1 MRGICLVRSLVLV
14 AAGICIWRSR
24 RRPRCCEFDRAMSYF
39 PRALSKSAHSMTSL
53 ASQISYLLDYTEWDR
68 AQWEA
73 WFRSE
78 SGGILGI
85 DLGANADG
93 RIANVGELVRHI
105 FSAEQRYVDR
115 IQELPITD
123 TSVVPADD
131 VDRLF
136 DFGRQTRQR
145 LRSLVDSFPA
155 ERWELPRE
163 VQIASHT
170 RVVTPKTMLVQS
182 VTHEIRHW
190 AQLATLLR
198 LAGRRTGAH
207 DFLLSG
213 VFERRLGSTS
223 G

>member
-1 MRGICLVRSLVLV
+1 MSL
-14 AAGICIWRSR
+14 
-24 RRPRCCEFDRAMSYF
+24 
-39 PRALSKSAHSMTSL
+39 LSS
-53 ASQISYLLDYTEWDR
+53 IDYLLDYTEWDR

-78 SGGILGI
+78 DSGVFRM

-115 IQELPITD
+115 IRELPITD
-123 TSVVPADD
+123 TSTVPADD

-136 DFGRQTRQR
+136 DFGSQTRQR
-145 LRSLVDSFPA
+145 LRGLVDSFPA
-155 ERWELPRE
+155 ERWDIPRE
-163 VQIASHT
+163 VQIGPIT
-170 RVVTPKTMLVQS
+170 RVITPKSMLVQS

-198 LAGRRTGAH
+198 IAGRRTGAH

-213 VFERRLGSTS
+213 VFERRLGLTS

>member
-1 MRGICLVRSLVLV
+1 
-14 AAGICIWRSR
+14 
-24 RRPRCCEFDRAMSYF
+24 
-39 PRALSKSAHSMTSL
+39 MTTP
-53 ASQISYLLDYTEWDR
+53 ASEIDYLLDYTEWDR
-68 AQWEA
+68 QQWEA

-78 SGGILGI
+78 ARDTLLL

-115 IQELPITD
+115 IQELPLTD
-123 TSVVPADD
+123 TSTVPAND

-136 DFGRQTRQR
+136 DFGRQSRQR
-145 LRSLVDSFPA
+145 LRQLVDSFPA
-155 ERWELPRE
+155 ERWDVPQEYQLGPNKRL
-163 VQIASHT
+163 I
-170 RVVTPKTMLVQS
+170 TPKTMLVQS

-198 LAGRRTGAH
+198 LTGRRTGVH

-213 VFERRLGSTS
+213 VLERNLGLTS
-223 G
+223 R

>member
-1 MRGICLVRSLVLV
+1 
-14 AAGICIWRSR
+14 
-24 RRPRCCEFDRAMSYF
+24 
-39 PRALSKSAHSMTSL
+39 MTSP
-53 ASQISYLLDYTEWDR
+53 ASVIGYLLDYTEWDR
-68 AQWEA
+68 SQWEA

-78 SGGILGI
+78 GRDAFLL

-115 IQELPITD
+115 IQDLPITD
-123 TSVVPADD
+123 TSTVPADD

-145 LRSLVDSFPA
+145 LRGLVDSFPA

-163 VQIASHT
+163 VEIASH
-170 RVVTPKTMLVQS
+170 RRRITPKTMLVQS

-213 VFERRLGSTS
+213 VFERRLGLTS
-223 G
+223 D

>member
-1 MRGICLVRSLVLV
+1 
-14 AAGICIWRSR
+14 
-24 RRPRCCEFDRAMSYF
+24 
-39 PRALSKSAHSMTSL
+39 MTSL
-53 ASQISYLLDYTEWDR
+53 ASEIGYLLDYTEWDR

-78 SGGILGI
+78 GRDTLLL

-123 TSVVPADD
+123 TSTVPAND
-131 VDRLF
+131 VDPLF
-136 DFGRQTRQR
+136 DFGRRSRQA
-145 LRSLVDSFPA
+145 LRQLVDSFPV
-155 ERWELPRE
+155 ERWEQAQEFQLGPNKRL
-163 VQIASHT
+163 I
-170 RVVTPKTMLVQS
+170 TPKTMLVQS

-198 LAGRRTGAH
+198 LTGRRTGIH
-207 DFLLSG
+207 DFLVSG
-213 VFERRLGSTS
+213 VFERRLGLVSA
-223 G
+223 

>member
-1 MRGICLVRSLVLV
+1 
-14 AAGICIWRSR
+14 
-24 RRPRCCEFDRAMSYF
+24 MSI
-39 PRALSKSAHSMTSL
+39 LSS
-53 ASQISYLLDYTEWDR
+53 IDYLLEYTEWDR

-73 WFRSE
+73 WFRAD
-78 SGGILGI
+78 GGEAFRV
-85 DLGANADG
+85 DLGANGDG

-115 IQELPITD
+115 IQDKPITD
-123 TSVVPADD
+123 TSTVPADD

-136 DFGRQTRQR
+136 DFGRQTRQGLRR
-145 LRSLVDSFPA
+145 LVESFPA
-155 ERWELPRE
+155 NDWNVPRE
-163 VQIASHT
+163 VQIAGST
-170 RVVTPKTMLVQS
+170 RLITPKTMLVQS

-198 LAGRRTGAH
+198 LTGRRTGVH

-213 VFERRLGSTS
+213 IFERSVGVTS

>member
-1 MRGICLVRSLVLV
+1 MSGF
-14 AAGICIWRSR
+14 AAEI
-24 RRPRCCEFDRAMSYF
+24 D
-39 PRALSKSAHSMTSL
+39 
-53 ASQISYLLDYTEWDR
+53 YLLDYTEWDR

-73 WFRSE
+73 WLRSQ
-78 SGGILGI
+78 GADVLLV
-85 DLGANADG
+85 DLGANTDG

-115 IQELPITD
+115 IQERPITE
-123 TSVVPADD
+123 TSTVPADD

-136 DFGRQTRQR
+136 DFGRQTRQQ
-145 LRSLVDSFPA
+145 LRGLVDSLPA
-155 ERWELPRE
+155 KRWDQPRE
-163 VQIASHT
+163 VRIGPHE
-170 RVVTPKTMLVQS
+170 RVITPKTMLVQS

-198 LAGRRTGAH
+198 LAGRPTGTH

-213 VFERRLGSTS
+213 VFERRLGLSA

>member
-1 MRGICLVRSLVLV
+1 MSL
-14 AAGICIWRSR
+14 
-24 RRPRCCEFDRAMSYF
+24 
-39 PRALSKSAHSMTSL
+39 LSS
-53 ASQISYLLDYTEWDR
+53 IEYLLDYTEWDR

-78 SGGILGI
+78 GRDAFLL

-115 IQELPITD
+115 IQEVPISD
-123 TSVVPADD
+123 TSTVPADD
-131 VDRLF
+131 IDRLF

-145 LRSLVDSFPA
+145 LRELVNDFPA

-170 RVVTPKTMLVQS
+170 RLLTPKTMLVQS

-198 LAGRRTGAH
+198 LAGRRTGVH

-213 VFERRLGSTS
+213 VFERSLGLTS

>member
-1 MRGICLVRSLVLV
+1 
-14 AAGICIWRSR
+14 
-24 RRPRCCEFDRAMSYF
+24 
-39 PRALSKSAHSMTSL
+39 MTSIHL
-53 ASQISYLLDYTEWDR
+53 EIGYLLDYTEWDR

-78 SGGILGI
+78 SGDALHV

-115 IQELPITD
+115 IHEVPITD
-123 TSVVPADD
+123 TSTLPADD
-131 VDRLF
+131 VDRRF
-136 DFGRQTRQR
+136 DFGRHTRQQ
-145 LRSLVDSFPA
+145 LRALVESFPA
-155 ERWELPRE
+155 ERWEQPR
-163 VQIASHT
+163 QFQLGSIS
-170 RVVTPKTMLVQS
+170 RVITPKTMLVQS

-198 LAGRRTGAH
+198 LAGRRTGIH
-207 DFLLSG
+207 DFLVSG
-213 VFERRLGSTS
+213 VFERQLGLMS

>member
-1 MRGICLVRSLVLV
+1 MSL
-14 AAGICIWRSR
+14 
-24 RRPRCCEFDRAMSYF
+24 
-39 PRALSKSAHSMTSL
+39 LSS
-53 ASQISYLLDYTEWDR
+53 IEYLLDYTEWDR

-78 SGGILGI
+78 GRDTLLL

-93 RIANVGELVRHI
+93 RIANIGELVRHI

-115 IQELPITD
+115 IQERAITD
-123 TSVVPADD
+123 TSTVPADNI
-131 VDRLF
+131 DRLF
-136 DFGRQTRQR
+136 EFGRQTRQH
-145 LRSLVDSFPA
+145 LRGLVDSFPT
-155 ERWELPRE
+155 EQWDQPRE
-163 VQIASHT
+163 VKIGPYA
-170 RVVTPKTMLVQS
+170 RVITPRTMLVQS

-198 LAGRRTGAH
+198 LVGRPTGTH

-213 VFERRLGSTS
+213 VFERRLGLTP

>member
-1 MRGICLVRSLVLV
+1 M
-14 AAGICIWRSR
+14 
-24 RRPRCCEFDRAMSYF
+24 
-39 PRALSKSAHSMTSL
+39 MTI
-53 ASQISYLLDYTEWDR
+53 ASQIGYLLEYTEWDR

-73 WFRSE
+73 WFRSR
-78 SGGILGI
+78 GRDALLV
-85 DLGANADG
+85 DLGANTDG

-115 IQELPITD
+115 IQDQPITD
-123 TSVVPADD
+123 TSTVPADD

-136 DFGRQTRQR
+136 DFGRQTRQG
-145 LRSLVDSFPA
+145 LRALIDSFPA

-163 VQIASHT
+163 VQIASHA

-213 VFERRLGSTS
+213 VFERKLGIASA
-223 G
+223 

>member
-1 MRGICLVRSLVLV
+1 MSSL
-14 AAGICIWRSR
+14 GSEIG
-24 RRPRCCEFDRAMSYF
+24 
-39 PRALSKSAHSMTSL
+39 
-53 ASQISYLLDYTEWDR
+53 YLLDYTEWDR

-78 SGGILGI
+78 GGDAFLL

-123 TSVVPADD
+123 TSTVPADD

-136 DFGRQTRQR
+136 DFGRQSRQR
-145 LRSLVDSFPA
+145 LRHLVDSFPP

-163 VQIASHT
+163 FQLGPNT
-170 RVVTPKTMLVQS
+170 RVITPKTMLVQS

-198 LAGRRTGAH
+198 LSGRRTGIH

-213 VFERRLGSTS
+213 VFERRLGLTS

>member
-1 MRGICLVRSLVLV
+1 M
-14 AAGICIWRSR
+14 
-24 RRPRCCEFDRAMSYF
+24 
-39 PRALSKSAHSMTSL
+39 MTSL
-53 ASQISYLLDYTEWDR
+53 LSEIGYLLDYTEWDR

-73 WFRSE
+73 WFRSD
-78 SGGILGI
+78 GGDAFRV
-85 DLGANADG
+85 DLGANGDG

-115 IQELPITD
+115 IQDKPITD
-123 TSVVPADD
+123 TSTVPPDD

-136 DFGRQTRQR
+136 DFGRQTRHG
-145 LRSLVDSFPA
+145 LRQLIDSFPA

-170 RVVTPKTMLVQS
+170 RVITPKTMVVQS

-198 LAGRRTGAH
+198 LTGRGTGIH

-213 VFERRLGSTS
+213 VFERRFGVTS

>member
-1 MRGICLVRSLVLV
+1 
-14 AAGICIWRSR
+14 
-24 RRPRCCEFDRAMSYF
+24 
-39 PRALSKSAHSMTSL
+39 MTFL
-53 ASQISYLLDYTEWDR
+53 ASEIGYLLDYTEWDR

-78 SGGILGI
+78 GSDVFLV

-115 IQELPITD
+115 IQERPITD
-123 TSVVPADD
+123 TSTVPADD
-131 VDRLF
+131 ADRLF

-145 LRSLVDSFPA
+145 LRGLVDSFPA
-155 ERWELPRE
+155 ERWDQRRE
-163 VQIASHT
+163 IQIGPNA

-198 LAGRRTGAH
+198 LAGRRTGVH

-213 VFERRLGSTS
+213 VFERKLGLTS
-223 G
+223 S

>member
-1 MRGICLVRSLVLV
+1 MSVLSS
-14 AAGICIWRSR
+14 I
-24 RRPRCCEFDRAMSYF
+24 E
-39 PRALSKSAHSMTSL
+39 
-53 ASQISYLLDYTEWDR
+53 YLLDYTEWDR

-78 SGGILGI
+78 GRDAFLL

-123 TSVVPADD
+123 TSAVPADD

-145 LRSLVDSFPA
+145 LRGLVDSFPA

-163 VQIASHT
+163 VEIASH
-170 RVVTPKTMLVQS
+170 RRRITPKTMLVQS

-198 LAGRRTGAH
+198 LAGRRTGVH

-213 VFERRLGSTS
+213 VFERRLG
-223 G
+223 

>member
-1 MRGICLVRSLVLV
+1 MSVLSS
-14 AAGICIWRSR
+14 I
-24 RRPRCCEFDRAMSYF
+24 D
-39 PRALSKSAHSMTSL
+39 
-53 ASQISYLLDYTEWDR
+53 YLLDYTEWDR

-73 WFRSE
+73 WFRADNSDAFR
-78 SGGILGI
+78 L
-85 DLGANADG
+85 DLGANGDG

-115 IQELPITD
+115 IQDLPITE
-123 TSVVPADD
+123 TSTVPADD

-136 DFGRQTRQR
+136 DFGRQTRQGLRR
-145 LRSLVDSFPA
+145 LIESFPA
-155 ERWELPRE
+155 ERWELARE
-163 VQIASHT
+163 VQIAGHT
-170 RVVTPKTMLVQS
+170 RVITPKTMVVQS

-198 LAGRRTGAH
+198 LTGRRTGVH

-213 VFERRLGSTS
+213 VFERRLGLAS

>member
-1 MRGICLVRSLVLV
+1 
-14 AAGICIWRSR
+14 
-24 RRPRCCEFDRAMSYF
+24 
-39 PRALSKSAHSMTSL
+39 MTSL
-53 ASQISYLLDYTEWDR
+53 ASEIGYLLDYTEWDR

-73 WFRSE
+73 WFRSV
-78 SGGILGI
+78 GRDAFLL

-145 LRSLVDSFPA
+145 LRRLVDSLPA
-155 ERWELPRE
+155 ETWELPRE
-163 VQIASHT
+163 VEIASQK
-170 RVVTPKTMLVQS
+170 RRITPKTMLVQS

-198 LAGRRTGAH
+198 LAGHRTGVH

-213 VFERRLGSTS
+213 VFERRFG
-223 G
+223 